1 MIANKLKRGDEVRV
15 IAPSRN
21 LTEVRQ
27 DVHHHAVDFWAR
39 EGFNL
44 TFSQNSR
51 EVGKFHSSN
60 ISSRVEDIHE
70 AFLNPN
76 VKMIIT
82 CLGGFNANQL
92 LRYLDYDLIAK
103 HPKILCG
110 FSDITALH
118 NAIYAKTGLITY
130 HGPHYGTFT
139 FDREAEYT
147 RKAFFDC
154 VMNENSIVTTPS
166 EAAVKYHA
174 IQEGTC
180 EGTII
185 GGNLCT
191 LNLLQGTP
199 SVIRGI
205 ITYIWVVVPM
215 KGYSAIAGS
224 VALFIMM
231 LPLIVRSTEETM
243 KILPASLKEAGLA
256 LGGNNARVILKVQL
270 PAAFGGIF
278 TGVLL
283 AVSRVI
289 GETAPLM
296 FTALGCSMIRF
307 SIDKPISAV
316 PLLIWE
322 FFNDPNLQSLI
333 WGASLFLLL
342 FVLFLNLTAKK
353 IANKWNS

>member
-1 MIANKLKRGDEVRV
+1 MQKKKLSQRLFIDRLVKGVVCVLAALTAVPLIAIIGEVLWKGYDQLSWSFFTEPTPTAYKAMMATAAGEPIPGGIANGIVGTVIMLGMAVV
-15 IAPSRN
+15 IAVPI
-21 LTEVRQ
+21 
-27 DVHHHAVDFWAR
+27 
-39 EGFNL
+39 G
-44 TFSQNSR
+44 
-51 EVGKFHSSN
+51 
-60 ISSRVEDIHE
+60 
-70 AFLNPN
+70 
-76 VKMIIT
+76 
-82 CLGGFNANQL
+82 
-92 LRYLDYDLIAK
+92 
-103 HPKILCG
+103 ILCG
-110 FSDITALH
+110 VYLAEHSKSRF
-118 NAIYAKTGLITY
+118 AKTVSYLT
-130 HGPHYGTFT
+130 
-139 FDREAEYT
+139 D
-147 RKAFFDC
+147 
-154 VMNENSIVTTPS
+154 
-166 EAAVKYHA
+166 
-174 IQEGTC
+174 
-180 EGTII
+180 
-185 GGNLCT
+185 
-191 LNLLQGTP
+191 LLQGTP
-199 SVIRGI
+199 PVIIGI